1 MSFWVFIPA
10 RLASTRLP
18 NKPLALIHGIPMVV
32 HVARR
37 ALASKAQQV
46 VVAGD
51 DPQIIEACQQHG
63 IQAILTYQNH
73 LSGSD
78 RVAQASQ
85 LLGVQDDEVVVNVQG
100 DEPLINP
107 DLINYVAQLLT
118 QHRDCSIATVAHPIE
133 TLEDFLNPNVVKV
146 VLDHENKALYFSRA
160 PIPYWRDGWTTG
172 SQKMDAGQPL
182 RHLGIYSYRAKFLR
196 AFPSMSPSQLE
207 QSENL
212 EQLRALSHGHKIAV
226 YKTLLSPA
234 PGVDTP
240 EDLERVREMMSKT
253 L

>member
-32 HVARR
+32 HVAQR
-37 ALASKAQQV
+37 ALASKAKQV

-51 DPQIIEACQQHG
+51 DPKIIAVCKQHC
-63 IQAILTYQNH
+63 IQAILTHQDH

-78 RVAQASQ
+78 RIAQASQ
-85 LLGVQDDEVVVNVQG
+85 LLGVQDDEIIVNVQG
-100 DEPLINP
+100 DEPLIHP
-107 DLINYVAQLLT
+107 DLINDVAQLLT
-118 QHRDCSIATVAHPIE
+118 HHSDCAMGTVAHPID
-133 TLEDFLNPNVVKV
+133 TLEDFLNPNIVKV
-146 VLDHENKALYFSRA
+146 VLDHQSKALYFSRA

-182 RHLGIYSYRAKFLR
+182 RHLGIYSYRAKFLK
-196 AFPSMSPSQLE
+196 AFPNMPPSQLE

-226 YKTLLSPA
+226 WKTHLSPA

-240 EDLERVREMMSKT
+240 EDLERVREMMTKS